1 MPIQGYKAF
10 FFLLFFTFPLISF
23 AQDGSPFNMSGPQ
36 AIPESVLLE
45 ILKYPTEAARAGV
58 EGRVV
63 YKIKID
69 ESGKI
74 EGFTLVEEGNPLF
87 QLESLKAINYL
98 KAGWYP
104 ELMELKPNSQDY
116 LVVMSFSIV
125 DSRTDPEERLAQVK
139 KWIEKDK
146 SKKAL
151 KTLDQLIKK
160 YPYEKDYFQLRGQVF
175 AEMAR
180 EKESQKDLEKASEL
194 ESLILAHTVT
204 LIFGSSRIPI
214 SF

>member
-1 MPIQGYKAF
+1 M
-10 FFLLFFTFPLISF
+10 T
-23 AQDGSPFNMSGPQ
+23 
-36 AIPESVLLE
+36 
-45 ILKYPTEAARAGV
+45 
-58 EGRVV
+58 
-63 YKIKID
+63 
-69 ESGKI
+69 
-74 EGFTLVEEGNPLF
+74 TLVEEGNPLF

-104 ELMELKPNSQDY
+104 ELMGAKPNGQDY

-125 DSRTDPEERLAQVK
+125 DSRTDPEELLAQVK

-151 KTLDQLIKK
+151 KSLNQLIIR

-175 AEMAR
+175 AEMVR

-194 ESLILAHTVT
+194 ESLILANTVT
-204 LIFGSSRIPI
+204 LIFGGSRIPM